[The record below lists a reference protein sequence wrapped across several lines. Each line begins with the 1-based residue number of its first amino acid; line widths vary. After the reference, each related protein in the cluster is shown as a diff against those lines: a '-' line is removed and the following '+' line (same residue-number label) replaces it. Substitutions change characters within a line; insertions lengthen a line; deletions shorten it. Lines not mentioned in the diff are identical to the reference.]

1 MSGDTV
7 VRQYVEAANR
17 KDPSGFAALFAEDA
31 VIHDPFFPEPTK
43 GQPAVQALLEG
54 VLRAFPD
61 MNWQQVGAV
70 IEAGDRVAFVVMV
83 EGTNDGPLAM
93 PGGEMPATGRQ
104 MSYEAAVFWTLGSDG
119 LITEERSYF
128 DATGVAAQLGMTG

>member
-1 MSGDTV
+1 MSGDTL
-7 VRQYVEAANR
+7 VRQYVEAVNR
-17 KDPSGFAALFAEDA
+17 KDPSRFAALFAEDA

-43 GQPAVQALLEG
+43 GRPAAQALLEG

>member
-1 MSGDTV
+1 
-7 VRQYVEAANR
+7 
-17 KDPSGFAALFAEDA
+17 
-31 VIHDPFFPEPTK
+31 
-43 GQPAVQALLEG
+43 
-54 VLRAFPD
+54 

>member
-1 MSGDTV
+1 MSGEGL
-7 VRQYVEAANR
+7 VRQYVEAINR
-17 KDPSGFAALFAEDA
+17 KDPSALAALFAEA
-31 VIHDPFFPEPTK
+31 GIIHDPFLPKPTK
-43 GQPAVQALLEG
+43 GRPAVQRLIEG

-61 MNWQQVGAV
+61 MSWERIGSV
-70 IEAGDRVAFVVMV
+70 IQDGGRVAFVVGV
-83 EGTNDGPLAM
+83 EGTNDGPFAM
-93 PGGEMPATGRQ
+93 PDRELAATGRQ